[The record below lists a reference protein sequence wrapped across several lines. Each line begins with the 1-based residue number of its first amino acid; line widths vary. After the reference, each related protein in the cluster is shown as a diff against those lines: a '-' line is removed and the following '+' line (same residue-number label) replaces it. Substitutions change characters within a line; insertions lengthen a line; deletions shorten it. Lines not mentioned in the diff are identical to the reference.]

1 MPGASS
7 VVRGCR
13 SPQCHLIF
21 SYDSEKPTRSI
32 GRVTSSRDRDWKV
45 TVSLR
50 PFRRRSSAADALGV
64 ADQLGSVKSGMLAD
78 LIVVDGDP
86 IQDIKVLSNKDLI
99 KKVFSNGVLV
109 KERA

>member
-1 MPGASS
+1 MVKYGMKEMDA
-7 VVRGCR
+7 
-13 SPQCHLIF
+13 I
-21 SYDSEKPTRSI
+21 
-32 GRVTSSRDRDWKV
+32 
-45 TVSLR
+45 VSTN
-50 PFRRRSSAADALGV
+50 SSAADALGV